1 MENIKI
7 GKEINRG
14 DLFYAELNGKIGS
27 EQKGTRP
34 VVILQND
41 LGNRYSTTVIVAPLT
56 TQVDSKPKLR
66 THVNVENYGNKLIED
81 SIILTEQ
88 ITVIDKCRLIS
99 YIGKLDSIKLE
110 ELDRAL
116 VISLGINLYDLKKEI
131 LHKDNMERKIEVLT
145 RRQIASYGIV
155 AREHLKNVGN
165 LEISNEQFGKYILTL
180 IELYSPNIIEEYAKV
195 VKERK

>member
-7 GKEINRG
+7 GKEVNRG
-14 DLFYAELNGKIGS
+14 HIFYAKLNGKIGS
-27 EQKGTRP
+27 EQRGTRP

-66 THVNVENYGNKLIED
+66 THVNVENYESKLVED

-99 YIGKLDSIKLE
+99 YRSTYKKA
-110 ELDRAL
+110 DRIL
-116 VISLGINLYDLKKEI
+116 WSSSKRTFKTCRKFRHFKWTVWEIHINTY
-131 LHKDNMERKIEVLT
+131 R
-145 RRQIASYGIV
+145 
-155 AREHLKNVGN
+155 
-165 LEISNEQFGKYILTL
+165 
-180 IELYSPNIIEEYAKV
+180 IIFSK
-195 VKERK
+195 